1 MEDEFDEN
9 ERGVL
14 FIPAA
19 NLAWQMFNMSGLPGY
34 YLLYKD
40 LSDDRS
46 PLD

>member
-1 MEDEFDEN
+1 MKDEFGEE
-9 ERGVL
+9 ERAVG
-14 FIPAA
+14 FITPA
-19 NLAWQMFNMSGLPGY
+19 NIAWQMFNMSGLPGY